1 MNTPKSMRTA
11 IGIFGRRNVGKSSI
25 MNMLSNQSASIVS
38 DVAGTTTDTVQK
50 SIEIHGLGAATLFDT
65 AGVDDVGEL
74 GKQRVLKTNETIEN
88 IDIALLVVENNE
100 FGKFESELIA
110 KFKSLNKPFLVLVNK
125 CDLKE
130 SKDKFLNL
138 IKPFKFVK
146 TSAKTSLN
154 LELIYENLAEISKQI
169 SKDTDDLFSGIL
181 NPNDIVLLITPIDD
195 EAPKGRL
202 ILPQV
207 QAIRQILDGKAYVCV
222 SSSADVSKTAQMF
235 KPNLIVCDSQCV
247 LEVVKTAPKE
257 AKITTFSILMSRL
270 KGDLS
275 EFIKGS
281 ERAKSLKDNDKI
293 LIAEACTHNAKDGDI
308 ARVKI
313 PKMLSKFSGKKL
325 EFSYT
330 NGKDY
335 PANLDEFALII
346 HCGGCMINKTMMKNR
361 MQKAYRAI
369 VPITN
374 YGIIISLCQGVLD
387 RVTEIFQN
395 NLQSGAIGTDLT
407 RYIATTSEPK
417 Y

>member
-1 MNTPKSMRTA
+1 MSTPKSMRIA
-11 IGIFGRRNVGKSSI
+11 VGIFGRRNVGKSSI

-74 GKQRVLKTNETIEN
+74 GQKRILKTNETIEN
-88 IDIALLVVENNE
+88 IDIAVLVVENNE
-100 FGKFESELIA
+100 FAKFESELID
-110 KFKSLNKPFLVLVNK
+110 KFKSLNKPFLLLVNK

-130 SKDKFLNL
+130 TKGEFLNL
-138 IKPFKFVK
+138 IKPFKFIK
-146 TSAKTSLN
+146 TSAKTKLG
-154 LELIYENLAEISKQI
+154 LELIYEGLAEISKQI
-169 SKDTDDLFSGIL
+169 SKDSDDLFSGIL
-181 NPNDIVLLITPIDD
+181 NPGDIVLLITPIDD

-222 SSSADVSKTAQMF
+222 SSDADVSKTARMF

-247 LEVVKTAPKE
+247 LQVVKTAPKD

-270 KGDLS
+270 KGDLN

-281 ERAKSLKDNDKI
+281 NRAKSLKDNDKI

-330 NGKDY
+330 NGRDY
-335 PANLDEFALII
+335 PANLDEFALIV

-361 MQKAYRAI
+361 MQKASQAV

-387 RVTEIFQN
+387 RVTEIF
-395 NLQSGAIGTDLT
+395 
-407 RYIATTSEPK
+407 RK
-417 Y
+417 

>member
-1 MNTPKSMRTA
+1 MSTPKSMRIA
-11 IGIFGRRNVGKSSI
+11 VGIFGRRNVGKSSI

-65 AGVDDVGEL
+65 AGVDDAGEL
-74 GKQRVLKTNETIEN
+74 GQKRILKTNETIEN
-88 IDIALLVVENNE
+88 IDIAVLVVENNE
-100 FGKFESELIA
+100 FSKFESELID
-110 KFKSLNKPFLVLVNK
+110 KFKSLNKPFLLLVNK

-130 SKDKFLNL
+130 TKGEFLNL
-138 IKPFKFVK
+138 IKPFKFIK
-146 TSAKTSLN
+146 TSAKTKLG
-154 LELIYENLAEISKQI
+154 LELIYEGLAEISKQI
-169 SKDTDDLFSGIL
+169 SKDSDDLFSGIL
-181 NPNDIVLLITPIDD
+181 NPGDVVLLITPIDD

-222 SSSADVSKTAQMF
+222 SSDADVSKTAQMF

-247 LEVVKTAPKE
+247 LQVVKTAPKD

-270 KGDLS
+270 KGDLN

-281 ERAKSLKDNDKI
+281 KRAASLKDNDKI

-330 NGKDY
+330 NGRDY
-335 PANLDEFALII
+335 PANLDEFALIV

-361 MQKAYRAI
+361 MQKASQAI

-374 YGIIISLCQGVLD
+374 YGIVISLCQGVLD
-387 RVTEIFQN
+387 RVTEIF
-395 NLQSGAIGTDLT
+395 
-407 RYIATTSEPK
+407 RK
-417 Y
+417 

>member
-1 MNTPKSMRTA
+1 MSTPKSMRIA
-11 IGIFGRRNVGKSSI
+11 VGIFGRRNVGKSSI
-25 MNMLSNQSASIVS
+25 MNMLSNQNASIVS

-65 AGVDDVGEL
+65 AGVDDAGEL
-74 GKQRVLKTNETIEN
+74 GQKRILKTNETIEN
-88 IDIALLVVENNE
+88 IDIAVLVVENNE
-100 FGKFESELIA
+100 FAKFESELID
-110 KFKSLNKPFLVLVNK
+110 KFKSLNKPFLLLINK

-130 SKDKFLNL
+130 TKGEFLNL
-138 IKPFKFVK
+138 IKPFKFIK
-146 TSAKTSLN
+146 TSAKTKLN
-154 LELIYENLAEISKQI
+154 LELIYEGLAEISKQI
-169 SKDTDDLFSGIL
+169 SKDSDDLFSGIL
-181 NPNDIVLLITPIDD
+181 NPGDVVLLITPIDD

-222 SSSADVSKTAQMF
+222 SSDADVSKTAQMF

-247 LEVVKTAPKE
+247 LQVVKTAPKD

-270 KGDLS
+270 KGDLN
-275 EFIKGS
+275 EFIKGCK
-281 ERAKSLKDNDKI
+281 RAASLKDNDKI

-335 PANLDEFALII
+335 PSNLDEFALIV

-361 MQKAYRAI
+361 MQKASQAV

-374 YGIIISLCQGVLD
+374 YGIVISLCQGVLD
-387 RVTEIFQN
+387 RVTEIF
-395 NLQSGAIGTDLT
+395 
-407 RYIATTSEPK
+407 RK
-417 Y
+417 

>member
-1 MNTPKSMRTA
+1 MSTPKSMRIA
-11 IGIFGRRNVGKSSI
+11 VGIFGRRNVGKSSI

-65 AGVDDVGEL
+65 AGVDDAGEL
-74 GKQRVLKTNETIEN
+74 GQKRILKTNETIEN
-88 IDIALLVVENNE
+88 IDIAVLVVENNE
-100 FGKFESELIA
+100 FAKFESELID
-110 KFKSLNKPFLVLVNK
+110 KFKSLNKPFLLLINK

-130 SKDKFLNL
+130 TKGEFLNL
-138 IKPFKFVK
+138 IKPFKFIK
-146 TSAKTSLN
+146 TSAKTKLN
-154 LELIYENLAEISKQI
+154 LELIYEGLAEISKQI
-169 SKDTDDLFSGIL
+169 SKDSDDLFSGIL
-181 NPNDIVLLITPIDD
+181 NPGDVVLLITPIDD

-222 SSSADVSKTAQMF
+222 SSDADVSKTAQMF

-247 LEVVKTAPKE
+247 LRVVKTAPKD

-270 KGDLS
+270 KGDLN
-275 EFIKGS
+275 EFIKGCN
-281 ERAKSLKDNDKI
+281 RAASLKDNDKI

-330 NGKDY
+330 NGRDY
-335 PANLDEFALII
+335 PANLDEFALIV

-361 MQKAYRAI
+361 MQKASQA
-369 VPITN
+369 VVSITN
-374 YGIIISLCQGVLD
+374 YGIVISLCQGVLD
-387 RVTEIFQN
+387 RVTEIF
-395 NLQSGAIGTDLT
+395 
-407 RYIATTSEPK
+407 RK
-417 Y
+417 

>member
-1 MNTPKSMRTA
+1 MSTPKSMRIA
-11 IGIFGRRNVGKSSI
+11 VGIFGRRNVGKSSI

-65 AGVDDVGEL
+65 AGVDDAGEL
-74 GKQRVLKTNETIEN
+74 GRKRILKTNETIEN
-88 IDIALLVVENNE
+88 IDIAVLVVENNE
-100 FGKFESELIA
+100 FSKFESELID
-110 KFKSLNKPFLVLVNK
+110 KFESLNKPFLLLVNK

-130 SKDKFLNL
+130 TKSEFLNL
-138 IKPFKFVK
+138 IKPFKFIK
-146 TSAKTSLN
+146 TSAKTKLN
-154 LELIYENLAEISKQI
+154 LELIYEGLAEISKQI
-169 SKDTDDLFSGIL
+169 SKDSDDLFSGIL
-181 NPNDIVLLITPIDD
+181 NPGDIVLLITPIDD

-222 SSSADVSKTAQMF
+222 SSDADVSKTAQMF

-247 LEVVKTAPKE
+247 LQVVKTAPKD

-270 KGDLS
+270 KGDLN
-275 EFIKGS
+275 EFIRGS
-281 ERAKSLKDNDKI
+281 KRAKSLKDNDKI

-335 PANLDEFALII
+335 PANLDEFALIV

-361 MQKAYRAI
+361 MQKASQAV

-374 YGIIISLCQGVLD
+374 YGIVISLCQGVLN
-387 RVTEIFQN
+387 RVTEIF
-395 NLQSGAIGTDLT
+395 
-407 RYIATTSEPK
+407 RK
-417 Y
+417 

>member
-1 MNTPKSMRTA
+1 MSTPKSMRIA
-11 IGIFGRRNVGKSSI
+11 IGIFGRRNVGKSSV

-65 AGVDDVGEL
+65 AGVDDAGEL
-74 GKQRVLKTNETIEN
+74 GQKRILKTNETIEN
-88 IDIALLVVENNE
+88 IDIAVLVVENNE
-100 FGKFESELIA
+100 FSKFESELID
-110 KFKSLNKPFLVLVNK
+110 KFKSLNKPFLLLINK

-130 SKDKFLNL
+130 TKGEFLNL
-138 IKPFKFVK
+138 IKPFKFIK
-146 TSAKTSLN
+146 TSAKTKLN
-154 LELIYENLAEISKQI
+154 LELIYEGLAEISKQI
-169 SKDTDDLFSGIL
+169 SKDSDDLFSGIL
-181 NPNDIVLLITPIDD
+181 NLGDIVLLITPIDD

-222 SSSADVSKTAQMF
+222 SSDADVSKTAQMF

-247 LEVVKTAPKE
+247 LRVVKTAPKD

-270 KGDLS
+270 KGDLN
-275 EFIKGS
+275 EFIKGCN
-281 ERAKSLKDNDKI
+281 RAASLKDNDKI

-330 NGKDY
+330 NGRDY
-335 PANLDEFALII
+335 PANLDEFALIV

-361 MQKAYRAI
+361 MQKASQA
-369 VPITN
+369 VVSITN
-374 YGIIISLCQGVLD
+374 YGIVISLCQGVLD
-387 RVTEIFQN
+387 RVTEIF
-395 NLQSGAIGTDLT
+395 
-407 RYIATTSEPK
+407 RK
-417 Y
+417 

>member
-1 MNTPKSMRTA
+1 MSTPKSMRIA
-11 IGIFGRRNVGKSSI
+11 VGIFGRRNVGKSSI

-65 AGVDDVGEL
+65 AGVDDAGEL
-74 GKQRVLKTNETIEN
+74 GQKRILKTNETIEN
-88 IDIALLVVENNE
+88 IDIAVLVVENNE
-100 FGKFESELIA
+100 FAKFESELID
-110 KFKSLNKPFLVLVNK
+110 KFKSLNKPLLLLINK

-130 SKDKFLNL
+130 TKGEFLNL
-138 IKPFKFVK
+138 IKPFKFIK
-146 TSAKTSLN
+146 TSAKTKLN
-154 LELIYENLAEISKQI
+154 LELIYEGLAEISKQI
-169 SKDTDDLFSGIL
+169 SKDSDDLFSGIL
-181 NPNDIVLLITPIDD
+181 NPGDVVLLITPIDD

-222 SSSADVSKTAQMF
+222 SSDADVSKTARMF

-247 LEVVKTAPKE
+247 LQVVKTAPKD

-270 KGDLS
+270 KGDLN
-275 EFIKGS
+275 EFIKGCK
-281 ERAKSLKDNDKI
+281 RAKSLKDNDKI

-330 NGKDY
+330 NGRDY
-335 PANLDEFALII
+335 PANLDEFALIV

-361 MQKAYRAI
+361 MQKASQAV

-374 YGIIISLCQGVLD
+374 YGIVISLCQGVLD
-387 RVTEIFQN
+387 RVTEIF
-395 NLQSGAIGTDLT
+395 
-407 RYIATTSEPK
+407 RK
-417 Y
+417 

>member
-1 MNTPKSMRTA
+1 MSTPKSMRIA
-11 IGIFGRRNVGKSSI
+11 VGIFGRRNVGKSSI

-65 AGVDDVGEL
+65 AGVDDAGEL
-74 GKQRVLKTNETIEN
+74 GQKRILKTNETIEN
-88 IDIALLVVENNE
+88 IDIAVLVVENNE
-100 FGKFESELIA
+100 FSKFESELID
-110 KFKSLNKPFLVLVNK
+110 KFKSLNKPFLLLVNK

-130 SKDKFLNL
+130 TKGEFLNL
-138 IKPFKFVK
+138 IKPFKFIK
-146 TSAKTSLN
+146 TSAKTKLG
-154 LELIYENLAEISKQI
+154 LELIYEGLAEISKQI
-169 SKDTDDLFSGIL
+169 SKDSDDLFSGIL
-181 NPNDIVLLITPIDD
+181 NPGDIVLLITPIDD

-222 SSSADVSKTAQMF
+222 SSDADVSKTAQMF

-247 LEVVKTAPKE
+247 LQVVKTAPKD

-270 KGDLS
+270 KGDLN
-275 EFIKGS
+275 EFIKGCK
-281 ERAKSLKDNDKI
+281 RAASLKDNDKI

-335 PANLDEFALII
+335 PANLDEFALIV

-361 MQKAYRAI
+361 MQKASQAV

-374 YGIIISLCQGVLD
+374 YGIVISLCQGVLD
-387 RVTEIFQN
+387 RVTEIF
-395 NLQSGAIGTDLT
+395 
-407 RYIATTSEPK
+407 RK
-417 Y
+417 

>member
-1 MNTPKSMRTA
+1 MSTPKSMRIA
-11 IGIFGRRNVGKSSI
+11 VGIFGRRNVGKSSI

-65 AGVDDVGEL
+65 AGVDDAGEL
-74 GKQRVLKTNETIEN
+74 GQKRILKTNETIEN
-88 IDIALLVVENNE
+88 IDIAVLVVENNE
-100 FGKFESELIA
+100 FGKFESELID
-110 KFKSLNKPFLVLVNK
+110 KFKSLNKPFLLLVNK

-130 SKDKFLNL
+130 TKSEFLNL
-138 IKPFKFVK
+138 IKPFKFIK
-146 TSAKTSLN
+146 TSAKTKLN
-154 LELIYENLAEISKQI
+154 LELIYEGLAEISKQI
-169 SKDTDDLFSGIL
+169 SKDSDDLFSGIL
-181 NPNDIVLLITPIDD
+181 NPGDVVLLITPIDD

-222 SSSADVSKTAQMF
+222 SSDADVSKTAQMF

-247 LEVVKTAPKE
+247 LQVVKTAPKD

-270 KGDLS
+270 KGDLN
-275 EFIKGS
+275 EFIKGCK
-281 ERAKSLKDNDKI
+281 RAASLKDNDKI

-330 NGKDY
+330 NGRDY
-335 PANLDEFALII
+335 PANLDEFALIV

-361 MQKAYRAI
+361 MQKASQAV

-387 RVTEIFQN
+387 RVTEIF
-395 NLQSGAIGTDLT
+395 
-407 RYIATTSEPK
+407 RK
-417 Y
+417 

>member
-1 MNTPKSMRTA
+1 MRIA
-11 IGIFGRRNVGKSSI
+11 VGIFGRRNVGKSSI

-65 AGVDDVGEL
+65 AGVDDAGEL
-74 GKQRVLKTNETIEN
+74 GQKRILKTNETIEN
-88 IDIALLVVENNE
+88 IDIAVLVVENNE
-100 FGKFESELIA
+100 FGKFESELID
-110 KFKSLNKPFLVLVNK
+110 KFKSLNKPFLLLINK

-130 SKDKFLNL
+130 TKGEFLNL
-138 IKPFKFVK
+138 IKPFKFIK
-146 TSAKTSLN
+146 TSAKTKLN
-154 LELIYENLAEISKQI
+154 LELIYEGLAEISKQI
-169 SKDTDDLFSGIL
+169 SKDNDDLFSGIL
-181 NPNDIVLLITPIDD
+181 NPGDVVLFITPIDD

-222 SSSADVSKTAQMF
+222 SSDADVSKTAQMF

-247 LEVVKTAPKE
+247 LQVVKTAPKD

-270 KGDLS
+270 KGDLN
-275 EFIKGS
+275 EFIRGCK
-281 ERAKSLKDNDKI
+281 RAKSLKDNDKI

-330 NGKDY
+330 NGRDY
-335 PANLDEFALII
+335 PANLDEFALIV

-361 MQKAYRAI
+361 MQKASQAV

-387 RVTEIFQN
+387 RVTEIF
-395 NLQSGAIGTDLT
+395 
-407 RYIATTSEPK
+407 RK
-417 Y
+417 

>member
-1 MNTPKSMRTA
+1 MSTPKSMRIA
-11 IGIFGRRNVGKSSI
+11 VGIFGRRNVGKSSI

-65 AGVDDVGEL
+65 AGVDDAGEL
-74 GKQRVLKTNETIEN
+74 GQKRILKTNETIEN
-88 IDIALLVVENNE
+88 IDIAVLVVENNE
-100 FGKFESELIA
+100 FSKFESELID
-110 KFKSLNKPFLVLVNK
+110 KFKSLNKPFLLLVNK

-130 SKDKFLNL
+130 TKGEFLNL
-138 IKPFKFVK
+138 IKPFKFIK
-146 TSAKTSLN
+146 TSAKTKLG
-154 LELIYENLAEISKQI
+154 LELIYEGLAEISKQI
-169 SKDTDDLFSGIL
+169 SKDSDDLFSGIL
-181 NPNDIVLLITPIDD
+181 NPGDIVLLITPIDD

-207 QAIRQILDGKAYVCV
+207 QAIRQILDSKAYVCV
-222 SSSADVSKTAQMF
+222 SSDADVSKTAQMF

-247 LEVVKTAPKE
+247 LQVVKTAPKD

-270 KGDLS
+270 KGDLN
-275 EFIKGS
+275 EFIRGCK
-281 ERAKSLKDNDKI
+281 RAASLKDNDKI

-330 NGKDY
+330 NGRDY
-335 PANLDEFALII
+335 PANLDEFALIV

-361 MQKAYRAI
+361 MQKASQAV

-387 RVTEIFQN
+387 RVTEIF
-395 NLQSGAIGTDLT
+395 
-407 RYIATTSEPK
+407 RK
-417 Y
+417 

>member
-1 MNTPKSMRTA
+1 MSTPKSMRIA
-11 IGIFGRRNVGKSSI
+11 VGIFGRRNVGKSSI

-65 AGVDDVGEL
+65 AGVDDAGEL
-74 GKQRVLKTNETIEN
+74 GQKRILKTNETIEN
-88 IDIALLVVENNE
+88 IDIAVLVVENNE
-100 FGKFESELIA
+100 FAKFESELID
-110 KFKSLNKPFLVLVNK
+110 KFKSLNKPFLLLVNK

-130 SKDKFLNL
+130 TKSEFLNL
-138 IKPFKFVK
+138 IKPFKFIK
-146 TSAKTSLN
+146 TSAKTKLG
-154 LELIYENLAEISKQI
+154 LELIYEGLAEISKQI
-169 SKDTDDLFSGIL
+169 SKDNDDLFSGIL
-181 NPNDIVLLITPIDD
+181 NPGDVVLLITPIDD

-207 QAIRQILDGKAYVCV
+207 QAIRQILDSKAYVCV
-222 SSSADVSKTAQMF
+222 SSDADVSKTAQMF

-247 LEVVKTAPKE
+247 LQVVKTAPKD

-270 KGDLS
+270 KGDLN
-275 EFIKGS
+275 EFIKGCN
-281 ERAKSLKDNDKI
+281 RAASLKDNDKI

-335 PANLDEFALII
+335 PANLDEFALIV

-361 MQKAYRAI
+361 MQKASQAV

-387 RVTEIFQN
+387 RVTEIF
-395 NLQSGAIGTDLT
+395 
-407 RYIATTSEPK
+407 RK
-417 Y
+417 

>member
-1 MNTPKSMRTA
+1 MSTPKSMRIA
-11 IGIFGRRNVGKSSI
+11 VGIFGRRNVGKSSI

-65 AGVDDVGEL
+65 AGVDDAGEL
-74 GKQRVLKTNETIEN
+74 GRKRILKTNETIEN
-88 IDIALLVVENNE
+88 IDIAVLVVENNE
-100 FGKFESELIA
+100 FSKFESELID
-110 KFKSLNKPFLVLVNK
+110 KFKSLNKPFLLLVNK

-130 SKDKFLNL
+130 TKGEFLNL
-138 IKPFKFVK
+138 IKPFKFIK
-146 TSAKTSLN
+146 TSAKTKLG
-154 LELIYENLAEISKQI
+154 LELIYAGRAEISKHI
-169 SKDTDDLFSGIL
+169 SKDSDDLFSGIL
-181 NPNDIVLLITPIDD
+181 NPGDIVLLITPIDD

-222 SSSADVSKTAQMF
+222 SSDADVSKTAQMF

-247 LEVVKTAPKE
+247 LQVVKTAPKD

-270 KGDLS
+270 KGDLN

-281 ERAKSLKDNDKI
+281 KRAASLKDNDKI

-330 NGKDY
+330 NGRDY
-335 PANLDEFALII
+335 PANLDEFALIV

-361 MQKAYRAI
+361 MQKASQAV

-387 RVTEIFQN
+387 RVTEIF
-395 NLQSGAIGTDLT
+395 
-407 RYIATTSEPK
+407 RK
-417 Y
+417 

>member
-1 MNTPKSMRTA
+1 
-11 IGIFGRRNVGKSSI
+11 
-25 MNMLSNQSASIVS
+25 MLSNQSASIVS

-65 AGVDDVGEL
+65 AGVDDAGEL
-74 GKQRVLKTNETIEN
+74 GQKRILKTNETIEN
-88 IDIALLVVENNE
+88 IDIAILVVENNE
-100 FGKFESELIA
+100 FAKFESELID
-110 KFKSLNKPFLVLVNK
+110 KFKSLNKPFLLLVNK

-130 SKDKFLNL
+130 TKSEFLNL
-138 IKPFKFVK
+138 IKPFKFIK
-146 TSAKTSLN
+146 TSAKTKLN
-154 LELIYENLAEISKQI
+154 LELIYEGLAEISKQI
-169 SKDTDDLFSGIL
+169 SKDSDDLFSGIL
-181 NPNDIVLLITPIDD
+181 NPGDVVLLITPIDD

-207 QAIRQILDGKAYVCV
+207 QAIRQILDGKAYACV
-222 SSSADVSKTAQMF
+222 SSDADVSKTARMF

-247 LEVVKTAPKE
+247 SQVVKTAPKD

-270 KGDLS
+270 KGDLN

-281 ERAKSLKDNDKI
+281 KRAKSLKDNDKI

-330 NGKDY
+330 NGRDY
-335 PANLDEFALII
+335 PVNLDEFALII

-361 MQKAYRAI
+361 MQKASQAV

-374 YGIIISLCQGVLD
+374 YGIVISLCQGVLD
-387 RVTEIFQN
+387 RVTEIF
-395 NLQSGAIGTDLT
+395 
-407 RYIATTSEPK
+407 RK
-417 Y
+417 

>member
-1 MNTPKSMRTA
+1 MSTPKSMRIA
-11 IGIFGRRNVGKSSI
+11 VGIFGWRNVGKSSI

-65 AGVDDVGEL
+65 AGVDDAGEL
-74 GKQRVLKTNETIEN
+74 GQKRILKTNETIEN
-88 IDIALLVVENNE
+88 IDIAVLVVENNE
-100 FGKFESELIA
+100 FAKFESELID
-110 KFKSLNKPFLVLVNK
+110 KFKSLNKPFLLLINK

-130 SKDKFLNL
+130 TKGEFLNL
-138 IKPFKFVK
+138 IKPFKFIK
-146 TSAKTSLN
+146 TSAKTKLN
-154 LELIYENLAEISKQI
+154 LELIYEGLAEISKQI
-169 SKDTDDLFSGIL
+169 SKDSDDLFSGIL
-181 NPNDIVLLITPIDD
+181 NLGDIVLLITPIDD

-222 SSSADVSKTAQMF
+222 SSDADVSKTAQMF

-247 LEVVKTAPKE
+247 LQVVKTAPKD

-270 KGDLS
+270 KGDLN

-281 ERAKSLKDNDKI
+281 KRAASLKDNDKI

-330 NGKDY
+330 NGRDY
-335 PANLDEFALII
+335 PANLDEFALIV

-361 MQKAYRAI
+361 MQKASQAI

-374 YGIIISLCQGVLD
+374 YGIVISLCQGVLD
-387 RVTEIFQN
+387 RVTEIF
-395 NLQSGAIGTDLT
+395 
-407 RYIATTSEPK
+407 RK
-417 Y
+417 

>member
-1 MNTPKSMRTA
+1 MSTPKAMRIA
-11 IGIFGRRNVGKSSI
+11 VGIFGRRNVGKSSI

-65 AGVDDVGEL
+65 AGVDDAGEL
-74 GKQRVLKTNETIEN
+74 GQKRILKTNETIEN
-88 IDIALLVVENNE
+88 IDIAVLVVENNE
-100 FGKFESELIA
+100 FAKFESELID
-110 KFKSLNKPFLVLVNK
+110 KFKSLNKPFLLLVNK

-130 SKDKFLNL
+130 TKGEFLNL
-138 IKPFKFVK
+138 IKPFKFIK
-146 TSAKTSLN
+146 TSAKTKLN
-154 LELIYENLAEISKQI
+154 LELIYEGLAEISKQI
-169 SKDTDDLFSGIL
+169 SKDSDDLFSGIL
-181 NPNDIVLLITPIDD
+181 NPGDVVLLITPIDD

-222 SSSADVSKTAQMF
+222 SSDADVSKTAQMF

-247 LEVVKTAPKE
+247 LQVVKTAPKD

-270 KGDLS
+270 KGDLY
-275 EFIKGS
+275 EFIRGCKQ
-281 ERAKSLKDNDKI
+281 AASLKDNDKI

-330 NGKDY
+330 NGRDY
-335 PANLDEFALII
+335 PANLDEFALIV

-361 MQKAYRAI
+361 MQKASQAV

-374 YGIIISLCQGVLD
+374 YGIVISLCQGVLD
-387 RVTEIFQN
+387 RVTEIF
-395 NLQSGAIGTDLT
+395 
-407 RYIATTSEPK
+407 RK
-417 Y
+417 

>member
-1 MNTPKSMRTA
+1 MSTPKSMRIA
-11 IGIFGRRNVGKSSI
+11 VGIFGRRNVGKSSI

-65 AGVDDVGEL
+65 AGVDDAGEL
-74 GKQRVLKTNETIEN
+74 GQKRILKTNETIEN
-88 IDIALLVVENNE
+88 IDIAVLVVENNE
-100 FGKFESELIA
+100 FAKFESELID
-110 KFKSLNKPFLVLVNK
+110 KFKSLNKPFLLLVNK

-130 SKDKFLNL
+130 TKSEFLNL
-138 IKPFKFVK
+138 IKPFKFIK
-146 TSAKTSLN
+146 TSAKTKLG
-154 LELIYENLAEISKQI
+154 LELIYEGLAEISKQI
-169 SKDTDDLFSGIL
+169 SKDSDDLFSGIL
-181 NPNDIVLLITPIDD
+181 NPGDVVLLITPIDD

-222 SSSADVSKTAQMF
+222 SSDADVSKTARMF

-247 LEVVKTAPKE
+247 LQVVKTAPKD

-270 KGDLS
+270 KGDLN
-275 EFIKGS
+275 EFIKGCK
-281 ERAKSLKDNDKI
+281 RAASLKDNDKI

-330 NGKDY
+330 NGRDY
-335 PANLDEFALII
+335 PANLDEFALIV

-361 MQKAYRAI
+361 MQKASQAV

-387 RVTEIFQN
+387 RVTEIF
-395 NLQSGAIGTDLT
+395 
-407 RYIATTSEPK
+407 RK
-417 Y
+417 

>member
-1 MNTPKSMRTA
+1 MSTPKSMRIA
-11 IGIFGRRNVGKSSI
+11 VGIFGRRNVGKSSI

-65 AGVDDVGEL
+65 AGVDDAGEL
-74 GKQRVLKTNETIEN
+74 GQKRILKTNETIEN
-88 IDIALLVVENNE
+88 IDIAVLVVENNE
-100 FGKFESELIA
+100 FAKFESELID
-110 KFKSLNKPFLVLVNK
+110 KFKSLNKPFLLLINK

-130 SKDKFLNL
+130 TKGEFLNL
-138 IKPFKFVK
+138 IKPFKFIK
-146 TSAKTSLN
+146 TSAKTKLN
-154 LELIYENLAEISKQI
+154 LELIYEGLAEISKQI
-169 SKDTDDLFSGIL
+169 SKDSDDLFSGIL
-181 NPNDIVLLITPIDD
+181 NPGDVVLLITPIDD

-222 SSSADVSKTAQMF
+222 SSDADVSKTAQMF

-247 LEVVKTAPKE
+247 LQVVKTAPKD

-270 KGDLS
+270 KGDLN

-281 ERAKSLKDNDKI
+281 KRAASLKDNDKI

-335 PANLDEFALII
+335 PANLDEFALIV

-361 MQKAYRAI
+361 MQKASQAV

-374 YGIIISLCQGVLD
+374 YGIVISLCQGVLD
-387 RVTEIFQN
+387 RVTEIF
-395 NLQSGAIGTDLT
+395 
-407 RYIATTSEPK
+407 RK
-417 Y
+417 

>member
-1 MNTPKSMRTA
+1 MSTPKSMRIA
-11 IGIFGRRNVGKSSI
+11 VGIFGRRNVGKSSI

-65 AGVDDVGEL
+65 AGVDDAGEL
-74 GKQRVLKTNETIEN
+74 GQKRILKTNETIEN
-88 IDIALLVVENNE
+88 IDIAVLVVENNE
-100 FGKFESELIA
+100 FGKFESELID
-110 KFKSLNKPFLVLVNK
+110 KFKSLNKPFLLLVNK

-130 SKDKFLNL
+130 TKGEFLNL
-138 IKPFKFVK
+138 IKPFKFIK
-146 TSAKTSLN
+146 TSAKTKLG
-154 LELIYENLAEISKQI
+154 LELIYEGLAEISKQI
-169 SKDTDDLFSGIL
+169 SKDNDDLFSGIL
-181 NPNDIVLLITPIDD
+181 NPGDIVLLITPIDD

-222 SSSADVSKTAQMF
+222 SSDADVSKTAQMF

-247 LEVVKTAPKE
+247 LQVVKTAPKD

-270 KGDLS
+270 KGDLN

-281 ERAKSLKDNDKI
+281 NRAASLKDNDKI

-335 PANLDEFALII
+335 PANLDEFALIV

-361 MQKAYRAI
+361 MQKASQAV

-374 YGIIISLCQGVLD
+374 YGIVISLCQGVLN
-387 RVTEIFQN
+387 RVTEIF
-395 NLQSGAIGTDLT
+395 
-407 RYIATTSEPK
+407 RK
-417 Y
+417 

>member
-1 MNTPKSMRTA
+1 MRIA
-11 IGIFGRRNVGKSSI
+11 VGIFGRRNVGKSSI
-25 MNMLSNQSASIVS
+25 MNMLSNQSASLVS

-50 SIEIHGLGAATLFDT
+50 SIEIHGLGAATLFDA
-65 AGVDDVGEL
+65 AGVDDAGEL
-74 GKQRVLKTNETIEN
+74 GQKRILKTNETIEN
-88 IDIALLVVENNE
+88 IDIAVLVVENNE
-100 FGKFESELIA
+100 FGKFESELID
-110 KFKSLNKPFLVLVNK
+110 KFKSLNKPFLLLVNK

-130 SKDKFLNL
+130 TKGEFLNL
-138 IKPFKFVK
+138 IKPFKFIK
-146 TSAKTSLN
+146 TSAKTKLG
-154 LELIYENLAEISKQI
+154 LELIYEGLAEISKQI
-169 SKDTDDLFSGIL
+169 SKDNDDLFSGIL
-181 NPNDIVLLITPIDD
+181 NPGDIVLLITPIDD

-222 SSSADVSKTAQMF
+222 SSDADVSKTAQMF

-247 LEVVKTAPKE
+247 LQVVKTAPKD

-270 KGDLS
+270 KGDLN

-281 ERAKSLKDNDKI
+281 NRAASLKDNDKI

-330 NGKDY
+330 NGRDY
-335 PANLDEFALII
+335 PANLDEFALIV
-346 HCGGCMINKTMMKNR
+346 HCGSCMINKTMMKNR
-361 MQKAYRAI
+361 MQKASQAI

-387 RVTEIFQN
+387 RVTEIF
-395 NLQSGAIGTDLT
+395 
-407 RYIATTSEPK
+407 RK
-417 Y
+417 

>member
-1 MNTPKSMRTA
+1 MSTPKSMRIA
-11 IGIFGRRNVGKSSI
+11 VGIFGRRNVGKSSI

-50 SIEIHGLGAATLFDT
+50 SIEIHGMGAATLFDT
-65 AGVDDVGEL
+65 AGVDDAGEL
-74 GKQRVLKTNETIEN
+74 GQKRILKTNETIEN
-88 IDIALLVVENNE
+88 IDIAVLVVENNE
-100 FGKFESELIA
+100 FAKFESELID
-110 KFKSLNKPFLVLVNK
+110 KFKSLNKPFLLLVNK

-130 SKDKFLNL
+130 TKGEFLNL
-138 IKPFKFVK
+138 IKPFKFIK
-146 TSAKTSLN
+146 TSAKTKLN
-154 LELIYENLAEISKQI
+154 LELIYEGLAEISKQI
-169 SKDTDDLFSGIL
+169 SKDSDDLFSGIL
-181 NPNDIVLLITPIDD
+181 NPGDVVLLITPIDD

-222 SSSADVSKTAQMF
+222 SSDADVSKTARMF

-247 LEVVKTAPKE
+247 LQVVKTAPKD

-270 KGDLS
+270 KGDLN
-275 EFIKGS
+275 EFIKGCK
-281 ERAKSLKDNDKI
+281 RAASLKDNDKI

-330 NGKDY
+330 NGRDY
-335 PANLDEFALII
+335 PANLDEFALIV

-361 MQKAYRAI
+361 MQKASQAV

-387 RVTEIFQN
+387 RVTEIF
-395 NLQSGAIGTDLT
+395 
-407 RYIATTSEPK
+407 RK
-417 Y
+417 

>member
-1 MNTPKSMRTA
+1 MSTPKSMRIA
-11 IGIFGRRNVGKSSI
+11 VGIFGRRNVGKSSI

-65 AGVDDVGEL
+65 AGVDDAGEL
-74 GKQRVLKTNETIEN
+74 GQKRILKTNETIEN
-88 IDIALLVVENNE
+88 IDIAVLVVENNE
-100 FGKFESELIA
+100 FAKFESELID
-110 KFKSLNKPFLVLVNK
+110 KFKSLNKPFLLLINK

-130 SKDKFLNL
+130 TKGEFLNL
-138 IKPFKFVK
+138 IKPFKFIK
-146 TSAKTSLN
+146 TSAKTKLN
-154 LELIYENLAEISKQI
+154 LELIYEGLAEISKQI
-169 SKDTDDLFSGIL
+169 SKDSDDLFSGIL
-181 NPNDIVLLITPIDD
+181 NPGDIVLLITPIDD

-222 SSSADVSKTAQMF
+222 SSDADVSKTAQMF

-247 LEVVKTAPKE
+247 LQVVKTAPKD

-270 KGDLS
+270 KGDLN

-281 ERAKSLKDNDKI
+281 KRAKSLKDNDKI

-335 PANLDEFALII
+335 PANLDEFALIV

-361 MQKAYRAI
+361 MQKASQAV

-374 YGIIISLCQGVLD
+374 YGIVISLCQGVLD
-387 RVTEIFQN
+387 RVTEIF
-395 NLQSGAIGTDLT
+395 
-407 RYIATTSEPK
+407 RK
-417 Y
+417 

>member
-1 MNTPKSMRTA
+1 MRIA
-11 IGIFGRRNVGKSSI
+11 VGIFGRRNVGKSSI

-65 AGVDDVGEL
+65 AGVDDAGEL
-74 GKQRVLKTNETIEN
+74 GQKRILKTNETIEN
-88 IDIALLVVENNE
+88 IDIAVLVVENNE
-100 FGKFESELIA
+100 FAKFESELID
-110 KFKSLNKPFLVLVNK
+110 KFKSLNKPFLLLINK

-130 SKDKFLNL
+130 TKGEFLNL
-138 IKPFKFVK
+138 IKPFKFIK
-146 TSAKTSLN
+146 TSAKTKLN
-154 LELIYENLAEISKQI
+154 LELIYEGLAEISKQI
-169 SKDTDDLFSGIL
+169 SKDSDDLFSGIL
-181 NPNDIVLLITPIDD
+181 NPGDVVLLITPIDD

-222 SSSADVSKTAQMF
+222 SSDADVSKTAQMF

-247 LEVVKTAPKE
+247 LQVVKTAPKD

-270 KGDLS
+270 KGDLN

-281 ERAKSLKDNDKI
+281 KKAKSLKDNDKI
-293 LIAEACTHNAKDGDI
+293 LIAEACAHNAKDGDI

-330 NGKDY
+330 NGGDY
-335 PANLDEFALII
+335 PANLDEFALIV

-361 MQKAYRAI
+361 MQKASQAV

-374 YGIIISLCQGVLD
+374 YGIVISLCQGVLD
-387 RVTEIFQN
+387 RVTEIF
-395 NLQSGAIGTDLT
+395 
-407 RYIATTSEPK
+407 RK
-417 Y
+417 

>member
-1 MNTPKSMRTA
+1 MSTPKSMRIA
-11 IGIFGRRNVGKSSI
+11 VGIFGRRNVGKSSI

-65 AGVDDVGEL
+65 AGVDDAGEL
-74 GKQRVLKTNETIEN
+74 GQKRILKTNETIEN
-88 IDIALLVVENNE
+88 IDIAVLVVENNE
-100 FGKFESELIA
+100 FSKFESELID
-110 KFKSLNKPFLVLVNK
+110 KFKSLNKPFLLLVNK

-130 SKDKFLNL
+130 TKSEFLNL
-138 IKPFKFVK
+138 IKPFKFIK
-146 TSAKTSLN
+146 TSAKTKLN
-154 LELIYENLAEISKQI
+154 LELIYEGLAEISKQI
-169 SKDTDDLFSGIL
+169 SKDSDDLFSGIL
-181 NPNDIVLLITPIDD
+181 NPGDVVLLITPIDD

-207 QAIRQILDGKAYVCV
+207 KAIRQILDGKAYVCV
-222 SSSADVSKTAQMF
+222 SSDADVSKTAQMF

-247 LEVVKTAPKE
+247 LQVVKTAPKD

-270 KGDLS
+270 KGDLN

-281 ERAKSLKDNDKI
+281 NRAKSLKDNDKI

-335 PANLDEFALII
+335 PANLDEFALIV

-361 MQKAYRAI
+361 MQKASQAV

-387 RVTEIFQN
+387 RVTEIF
-395 NLQSGAIGTDLT
+395 
-407 RYIATTSEPK
+407 RK
-417 Y
+417 

>member
-1 MNTPKSMRTA
+1 MSTPKSMRIA
-11 IGIFGRRNVGKSSI
+11 VGIFGRRNVGKSSI

-65 AGVDDVGEL
+65 AGVDDAGEL
-74 GKQRVLKTNETIEN
+74 GQKRILKTNETIEN
-88 IDIALLVVENNE
+88 IDIAVLVVENNE
-100 FGKFESELIA
+100 FAKFESELID
-110 KFKSLNKPFLVLVNK
+110 KFKSLNKPFLLLVNK

-130 SKDKFLNL
+130 TKGEFLNL
-138 IKPFKFVK
+138 IKPFKFIK
-146 TSAKTSLN
+146 TSAKTKLN
-154 LELIYENLAEISKQI
+154 LELIYEGLAEISKQI
-169 SKDTDDLFSGIL
+169 SKDNDDLFSGIL
-181 NPNDIVLLITPIDD
+181 NPGDIVLLITPIDD

-222 SSSADVSKTAQMF
+222 SSDADVSKTARMF

-247 LEVVKTAPKE
+247 LQVVKTAPKD

-270 KGDLS
+270 KGDLN
-275 EFIKGS
+275 EFIKGCK
-281 ERAKSLKDNDKI
+281 RAASLKDNDKI

-335 PANLDEFALII
+335 PANLDEFALIV

-361 MQKAYRAI
+361 MQKASQAV

-387 RVTEIFQN
+387 RVTEIF
-395 NLQSGAIGTDLT
+395 
-407 RYIATTSEPK
+407 RK
-417 Y
+417 

>member
-1 MNTPKSMRTA
+1 
-11 IGIFGRRNVGKSSI
+11 

-65 AGVDDVGEL
+65 AGVDDAGEL
-74 GKQRVLKTNETIEN
+74 GQKRILKTNETIEN
-88 IDIALLVVENNE
+88 IDIAVLVVENNE
-100 FGKFESELIA
+100 FAKFESELID
-110 KFKSLNKPFLVLVNK
+110 KFKSLNKPFLLLVNK

-130 SKDKFLNL
+130 TKSEFLNL
-138 IKPFKFVK
+138 IKPFKFIK
-146 TSAKTSLN
+146 TSAKTKLG
-154 LELIYENLAEISKQI
+154 LELIYEGLAEISKQI
-169 SKDTDDLFSGIL
+169 SKDNDDLFSGIL
-181 NPNDIVLLITPIDD
+181 NPGDVVLLITPIDD

-207 QAIRQILDGKAYVCV
+207 QAIRQILDSKAYVCV
-222 SSSADVSKTAQMF
+222 SSDADVSKTAQMF

-247 LEVVKTAPKE
+247 LQVVKTAPKD

-270 KGDLS
+270 KGDLN
-275 EFIKGS
+275 EFIKGCN
-281 ERAKSLKDNDKI
+281 RAASLKDNDKI

-335 PANLDEFALII
+335 PANLDEFALIV

-361 MQKAYRAI
+361 MQKASQAV

-387 RVTEIFQN
+387 RVTEIF
-395 NLQSGAIGTDLT
+395 
-407 RYIATTSEPK
+407 RK
-417 Y
+417 

>member
-1 MNTPKSMRTA
+1 MSTPKSMRIA
-11 IGIFGRRNVGKSSI
+11 VGIFGRRNVGKSSI

-65 AGVDDVGEL
+65 AGVDDAGEL
-74 GKQRVLKTNETIEN
+74 GQKRILKTNETIEN
-88 IDIALLVVENNE
+88 IDIAVLVVENNE
-100 FGKFESELIA
+100 FAKFESELID
-110 KFKSLNKPFLVLVNK
+110 KFKSLNKPFLLLVNK

-130 SKDKFLNL
+130 TKGEFLNL
-138 IKPFKFVK
+138 IKPFKFIK
-146 TSAKTSLN
+146 TSAKTKLG
-154 LELIYENLAEISKQI
+154 LELIYEGLAEISKQI
-169 SKDTDDLFSGIL
+169 SKDNDDLFSGIL
-181 NPNDIVLLITPIDD
+181 NPGDIVLLITPIDD

-222 SSSADVSKTAQMF
+222 SSDADVSKTAHMF

-247 LEVVKTAPKE
+247 LQVVKTAPKD

-270 KGDLS
+270 KGDLN

-281 ERAKSLKDNDKI
+281 NRAKSLKDNDKI

-330 NGKDY
+330 NGRDY
-335 PANLDEFALII
+335 PANLDEFALIV

-361 MQKAYRAI
+361 MQKASQAV

-387 RVTEIFQN
+387 RVTEIF
-395 NLQSGAIGTDLT
+395 
-407 RYIATTSEPK
+407 RK
-417 Y
+417 

>member
-1 MNTPKSMRTA
+1 MSTPKSMRIA
-11 IGIFGRRNVGKSSI
+11 VGIFGRRNVGKSSI

-65 AGVDDVGEL
+65 AGVDDAGEL
-74 GKQRVLKTNETIEN
+74 GQKRILKTNETIEN
-88 IDIALLVVENNE
+88 IDIAVLVVENNE
-100 FGKFESELIA
+100 FAKFESELID
-110 KFKSLNKPFLVLVNK
+110 KFKSLNKPFLLLVNK

-130 SKDKFLNL
+130 TKGEFLNL
-138 IKPFKFVK
+138 IKPFKFIK
-146 TSAKTSLN
+146 TSAKTKLG
-154 LELIYENLAEISKQI
+154 LELIYEGLAEISKQI
-169 SKDTDDLFSGIL
+169 SKDSDDLFSGIL
-181 NPNDIVLLITPIDD
+181 NPGDVVLLITPIDD

-222 SSSADVSKTAQMF
+222 SSDADVSKTAQMF

-247 LEVVKTAPKE
+247 LQVVKTAPKD

-270 KGDLS
+270 KGDLN
-275 EFIKGS
+275 EFIRGCK
-281 ERAKSLKDNDKI
+281 RAASLKDNDKI

-330 NGKDY
+330 NGRDY
-335 PANLDEFALII
+335 PSNLDEFALIV

-361 MQKAYRAI
+361 MQKASQAV

-387 RVTEIFQN
+387 RVTEIF
-395 NLQSGAIGTDLT
+395 
-407 RYIATTSEPK
+407 RK
-417 Y
+417 

>member
-1 MNTPKSMRTA
+1 MSTSKSMRIA
-11 IGIFGRRNVGKSSI
+11 VGIFGRRNVGKSSI

-65 AGVDDVGEL
+65 AGVDDAGEL
-74 GKQRVLKTNETIEN
+74 GQKRILKTNETIEN
-88 IDIALLVVENNE
+88 IDIAVLVVENNE
-100 FGKFESELIA
+100 FAKFESELID
-110 KFKSLNKPFLVLVNK
+110 KFKSLNKPFLLLVNK

-130 SKDKFLNL
+130 TKGEFLNL
-138 IKPFKFVK
+138 IKPFKFIK
-146 TSAKTSLN
+146 TSAKTKLG
-154 LELIYENLAEISKQI
+154 LELIYEGLAEISKQI
-169 SKDTDDLFSGIL
+169 SKDSDDLFSGIL
-181 NPNDIVLLITPIDD
+181 NPGDIVLLITPIDD

-222 SSSADVSKTAQMF
+222 SSDADVSKTAQMF

-247 LEVVKTAPKE
+247 LQVVKTAPKD

-270 KGDLS
+270 KGDLN

-281 ERAKSLKDNDKI
+281 NRAKSLKDNDKI

-330 NGKDY
+330 NGRDY
-335 PANLDEFALII
+335 PANLDEFALIV

-361 MQKAYRAI
+361 MQKASQAV

-387 RVTEIFQN
+387 RVTEIF
-395 NLQSGAIGTDLT
+395 
-407 RYIATTSEPK
+407 RK
-417 Y
+417 

>member
-1 MNTPKSMRTA
+1 MSTPKSMRIA
-11 IGIFGRRNVGKSSI
+11 VGIFGRRNVGKSSI

-65 AGVDDVGEL
+65 AGVDDAGEL
-74 GKQRVLKTNETIEN
+74 GQKRILKTNETIEN
-88 IDIALLVVENNE
+88 IDIAVLVVENNE
-100 FGKFESELIA
+100 FAKFESELID
-110 KFKSLNKPFLVLVNK
+110 KFKSLNKPFLLLVNK

-130 SKDKFLNL
+130 TKGEFLNL
-138 IKPFKFVK
+138 IKPFKFIK
-146 TSAKTSLN
+146 TSAKTKLN
-154 LELIYENLAEISKQI
+154 LELIYEGLAEISKQI
-169 SKDTDDLFSGIL
+169 SKDSDDLFSGIL
-181 NPNDIVLLITPIDD
+181 SPGDVVLLITPIDD

-222 SSSADVSKTAQMF
+222 SSDADVSKTAQMF

-247 LEVVKTAPKE
+247 LQVVKTAPKD

-270 KGDLS
+270 KGDLN
-275 EFIKGS
+275 EFIKGCK
-281 ERAKSLKDNDKI
+281 RAASLKDNDKI
-293 LIAEACTHNAKDGDI
+293 LIAEACTHNVKDGDI

-335 PANLDEFALII
+335 PANLDEFALIV

-361 MQKAYRAI
+361 MQKASQAV

-374 YGIIISLCQGVLD
+374 YGIVISLCQGVLD
-387 RVTEIFQN
+387 RVTEIF
-395 NLQSGAIGTDLT
+395 
-407 RYIATTSEPK
+407 RK
-417 Y
+417 

>member
-1 MNTPKSMRTA
+1 MSTPKSMRIA
-11 IGIFGRRNVGKSSI
+11 VGIFGRRNVGKSSI

-65 AGVDDVGEL
+65 AGVDDAGEL
-74 GKQRVLKTNETIEN
+74 GQKRILKTNETIEN
-88 IDIALLVVENNE
+88 IDIAVLVVENNE
-100 FGKFESELIA
+100 FGKFESELID
-110 KFKSLNKPFLVLVNK
+110 KFKSLNKPFLLLVNK

-130 SKDKFLNL
+130 TKGEFLNL
-138 IKPFKFVK
+138 IKPFKFIK
-146 TSAKTSLN
+146 TSAKTKLG
-154 LELIYENLAEISKQI
+154 LELIYEGLAEISKQI
-169 SKDTDDLFSGIL
+169 SKDSDDLFSGIL
-181 NPNDIVLLITPIDD
+181 NPGDIVLLITPIDD

-222 SSSADVSKTAQMF
+222 SSDADVSKTAQMF

-247 LEVVKTAPKE
+247 LQVVKTAPKD

-270 KGDLS
+270 KGDLN
-275 EFIKGS
+275 EFIKGCN
-281 ERAKSLKDNDKI
+281 RAASLKDNDKI

-335 PANLDEFALII
+335 PVNLDEFALII

-361 MQKAYRAI
+361 MQKASQA
-369 VPITN
+369 VVSITN
-374 YGIIISLCQGVLD
+374 YGIVISLCQGVLD
-387 RVTEIFQN
+387 RVTEIF
-395 NLQSGAIGTDLT
+395 
-407 RYIATTSEPK
+407 RK
-417 Y
+417 

>member
-1 MNTPKSMRTA
+1 MSTPKSMRIA
-11 IGIFGRRNVGKSSI
+11 VGIFGRRNVGKSSI

-65 AGVDDVGEL
+65 AGVDDAGEL
-74 GKQRVLKTNETIEN
+74 GQKRILKTNETIEN
-88 IDIALLVVENNE
+88 IDIAVLVVENNE
-100 FGKFESELIA
+100 FSKFESELID
-110 KFKSLNKPFLVLVNK
+110 KFKNLNKPFLLLVNK

-130 SKDKFLNL
+130 TKGEFLNL
-138 IKPFKFVK
+138 IKPFKFIK
-146 TSAKTSLN
+146 TSAKTKLN
-154 LELIYENLAEISKQI
+154 LELIYEGLAEISKQI
-169 SKDTDDLFSGIL
+169 SKDSDDLFSGIL
-181 NPNDIVLLITPIDD
+181 NPGDVVLLITPIDD

-222 SSSADVSKTAQMF
+222 SSDADVSKTARMF

-247 LEVVKTAPKE
+247 LQVVKTAPKD

-270 KGDLS
+270 KGDLN
-275 EFIKGS
+275 EFIRGCK
-281 ERAKSLKDNDKI
+281 RAASLKDNDKI

-330 NGKDY
+330 NGRDY
-335 PANLDEFALII
+335 PSNLDEFALIV

-361 MQKAYRAI
+361 MQKASQAV

-387 RVTEIFQN
+387 RVTEIF
-395 NLQSGAIGTDLT
+395 
-407 RYIATTSEPK
+407 RK
-417 Y
+417 

>member
-1 MNTPKSMRTA
+1 MSTPKSMRIA
-11 IGIFGRRNVGKSSI
+11 VGIFGRRNVGKSSI

-65 AGVDDVGEL
+65 AGVDDAGEL
-74 GKQRVLKTNETIEN
+74 GQKRILKTNETIEN
-88 IDIALLVVENNE
+88 IDIAVLVVENNE
-100 FGKFESELIA
+100 FAKFESELID
-110 KFKSLNKPFLVLVNK
+110 KFKSLNKPFLLLVNK

-130 SKDKFLNL
+130 TKSEFLNL
-138 IKPFKFVK
+138 IKPFKFIK
-146 TSAKTSLN
+146 TSAKTKLG
-154 LELIYENLAEISKQI
+154 LELIYEGLAEISKQI
-169 SKDTDDLFSGIL
+169 SKDSDDLFSGIL
-181 NPNDIVLLITPIDD
+181 NPGDVVLLITPIDD

-222 SSSADVSKTAQMF
+222 SSDADVSKTAQMF

-247 LEVVKTAPKE
+247 LQVVKTAPKD

-270 KGDLS
+270 KGDLN
-275 EFIKGS
+275 EFIKGCN
-281 ERAKSLKDNDKI
+281 RAKSLKDNDKI

-330 NGKDY
+330 NGRDY
-335 PANLDEFALII
+335 PANLDEFALIV

-361 MQKAYRAI
+361 MQKASQAI

-387 RVTEIFQN
+387 RVTEIF
-395 NLQSGAIGTDLT
+395 
-407 RYIATTSEPK
+407 RK
-417 Y
+417 

>member
-1 MNTPKSMRTA
+1 MSTPKSMRIA
-11 IGIFGRRNVGKSSI
+11 VGIFGRRNVGKSSI

-65 AGVDDVGEL
+65 AGVDDAGEL
-74 GKQRVLKTNETIEN
+74 GQKRILKTNETIEN
-88 IDIALLVVENNE
+88 IDIAVLVVENNE
-100 FGKFESELIA
+100 FAKFESELID
-110 KFKSLNKPFLVLVNK
+110 KFKSLNKPFLLLINK

-130 SKDKFLNL
+130 TKSEFLNL
-138 IKPFKFVK
+138 IKPFKFIK
-146 TSAKTSLN
+146 TSAKTKLN
-154 LELIYENLAEISKQI
+154 LELIYEGLAEISKQI
-169 SKDTDDLFSGIL
+169 SKDSDDLFSGIL
-181 NPNDIVLLITPIDD
+181 NPGDVVLLITPIDD

-222 SSSADVSKTAQMF
+222 SSDADVSKTAQMF

-247 LEVVKTAPKE
+247 SQVVKTAPKD

-270 KGDLS
+270 KGDLN
-275 EFIKGS
+275 EFIKGCN
-281 ERAKSLKDNDKI
+281 RAKSLKDNDKI

-335 PANLDEFALII
+335 PANLDEFALIV

-361 MQKAYRAI
+361 MQKASQAA
-369 VPITN
+369 VSITN
-374 YGIIISLCQGVLD
+374 YGIVISLCQGVLD
-387 RVTEIFQN
+387 RVTEIF
-395 NLQSGAIGTDLT
+395 
-407 RYIATTSEPK
+407 RK
-417 Y
+417 

>member
-1 MNTPKSMRTA
+1 MSTPKSMRIA
-11 IGIFGRRNVGKSSI
+11 VGIFGRRNVGKSSI

-65 AGVDDVGEL
+65 AGVDDAGEL
-74 GKQRVLKTNETIEN
+74 GQKRILKTNETIEN
-88 IDIALLVVENNE
+88 IDIAVLVVENNE
-100 FGKFESELIA
+100 FAKFESELID
-110 KFKSLNKPFLVLVNK
+110 KFKSLNKPFLLLINK

-130 SKDKFLNL
+130 TKGEFLNL
-138 IKPFKFVK
+138 IKPFKFIK
-146 TSAKTSLN
+146 TSAKTKLN
-154 LELIYENLAEISKQI
+154 LELIYEGLAEISKQI
-169 SKDTDDLFSGIL
+169 SKDSDDLFSGIL
-181 NPNDIVLLITPIDD
+181 NPGDVVLLITPIDD

-222 SSSADVSKTAQMF
+222 SSDADVSKTAQMF

-247 LEVVKTAPKE
+247 LQVVKTAPKD

-270 KGDLS
+270 KGDLN

-281 ERAKSLKDNDKI
+281 KKAKSLKDNDKI
-293 LIAEACTHNAKDGDI
+293 LIAEACAHNAKDGDI

-330 NGKDY
+330 NGGDY
-335 PANLDEFALII
+335 PANLDEFALIV

-361 MQKAYRAI
+361 MQKASQAV

-374 YGIIISLCQGVLD
+374 YGIVISLCQGVLD
-387 RVTEIFQN
+387 RVTEIF
-395 NLQSGAIGTDLT
+395 
-407 RYIATTSEPK
+407 RK
-417 Y
+417 

>member
-1 MNTPKSMRTA
+1 MSTPKSMRIA
-11 IGIFGRRNVGKSSI
+11 VGIFGRRNVGKSSI

-65 AGVDDVGEL
+65 AGVDDAGEL
-74 GKQRVLKTNETIEN
+74 GQKRILKTNETIEN
-88 IDIALLVVENNE
+88 IDIAVLVVENNE
-100 FGKFESELIA
+100 FAKFESELID
-110 KFKSLNKPFLVLVNK
+110 KFKSLNKPFLLLVNK

-130 SKDKFLNL
+130 TKSEFLNL
-138 IKPFKFVK
+138 IKPFKFIK
-146 TSAKTSLN
+146 TSAKTKLG
-154 LELIYENLAEISKQI
+154 LELIYEGLAEISKQI
-169 SKDTDDLFSGIL
+169 SKDSDDLFSGIL
-181 NPNDIVLLITPIDD
+181 NPGDIVLLITPIDD

-222 SSSADVSKTAQMF
+222 SSDADVSKTAQMF

-247 LEVVKTAPKE
+247 LQVVKTAPKD

-270 KGDLS
+270 KGDLN

-281 ERAKSLKDNDKI
+281 KRAASLKDNDKI

-330 NGKDY
+330 NGRDY
-335 PANLDEFALII
+335 PANLDEFALIV

-361 MQKAYRAI
+361 MQKASQAV

-374 YGIIISLCQGVLD
+374 YGIVISLCQGVLD
-387 RVTEIFQN
+387 RVTEIF
-395 NLQSGAIGTDLT
+395 
-407 RYIATTSEPK
+407 RR
-417 Y
+417 

>member
-1 MNTPKSMRTA
+1 MSTPKSMRIA
-11 IGIFGRRNVGKSSI
+11 VGIFGRRNVGKSSI

-65 AGVDDVGEL
+65 AGVDDAGEL
-74 GKQRVLKTNETIEN
+74 GQKRILKTNETIEN
-88 IDIALLVVENNE
+88 IDIAVLVVENNE
-100 FGKFESELIA
+100 FGKFESELID
-110 KFKSLNKPFLVLVNK
+110 KFKSLNKPFLLLVNK

-130 SKDKFLNL
+130 TKGEFLNL
-138 IKPFKFVK
+138 IKPFKFIK
-146 TSAKTSLN
+146 TSAKTKLG
-154 LELIYENLAEISKQI
+154 LELIYEGLAEISKQI
-169 SKDTDDLFSGIL
+169 SKDSDDLFSGIL
-181 NPNDIVLLITPIDD
+181 NPGDIVLLITPIDD

-222 SSSADVSKTAQMF
+222 SSDADVSKTAQMF

-247 LEVVKTAPKE
+247 LQVVKTAPKD

-270 KGDLS
+270 KGDLN

-281 ERAKSLKDNDKI
+281 NRAKSLKDNDKI

-330 NGKDY
+330 NGRDY
-335 PANLDEFALII
+335 PANLDEFALIV

-361 MQKAYRAI
+361 MQKASQAV

-387 RVTEIFQN
+387 RVTEIF
-395 NLQSGAIGTDLT
+395 
-407 RYIATTSEPK
+407 RK
-417 Y
+417 

>member
-1 MNTPKSMRTA
+1 MSTPKSMRIA
-11 IGIFGRRNVGKSSI
+11 VGIFGRRNVGKSSI

-65 AGVDDVGEL
+65 AGVDDAGEL
-74 GKQRVLKTNETIEN
+74 GQKRILKTNETIEN
-88 IDIALLVVENNE
+88 IDIAVLVVENNE
-100 FGKFESELIA
+100 FAKFESELID
-110 KFKSLNKPFLVLVNK
+110 KFKSLNKPFLLLVNK

-130 SKDKFLNL
+130 TKSEFLNL
-138 IKPFKFVK
+138 IKPFKFIK
-146 TSAKTSLN
+146 TSAKTKLG
-154 LELIYENLAEISKQI
+154 LELIYEGLAEISKQI
-169 SKDTDDLFSGIL
+169 SKDSDDLFSGIL
-181 NPNDIVLLITPIDD
+181 NPGDVVLLITPIDD

-222 SSSADVSKTAQMF
+222 SSDADVSKTAQMF

-247 LEVVKTAPKE
+247 LQVVKTAPKD

-270 KGDLS
+270 KGDLN

-281 ERAKSLKDNDKI
+281 KKAKSLKDNDKI

-325 EFSYT
+325 EFNYT
-330 NGKDY
+330 NGRGY
-335 PANLDEFALII
+335 PANLDEFALIV

-361 MQKAYRAI
+361 MQKASQAV

-374 YGIIISLCQGVLD
+374 YGIVISLCQGVLD
-387 RVTEIFQN
+387 RVTEIF
-395 NLQSGAIGTDLT
+395 
-407 RYIATTSEPK
+407 RK
-417 Y
+417 

>member
-1 MNTPKSMRTA
+1 MSTPKSMRIA
-11 IGIFGRRNVGKSSI
+11 VGIFGRRNVGKSSI

-65 AGVDDVGEL
+65 AGVDDAGEL
-74 GKQRVLKTNETIEN
+74 GQKRILKTNETIEN
-88 IDIALLVVENNE
+88 IDIAVLVVENNE
-100 FGKFESELIA
+100 FAKFESELID
-110 KFKSLNKPFLVLVNK
+110 KFKSLNKPFLLLVNK

-130 SKDKFLNL
+130 TKSEFLNL
-138 IKPFKFVK
+138 IKPFKFIK
-146 TSAKTSLN
+146 TSAKTKLN
-154 LELIYENLAEISKQI
+154 LELIYEGLAEISKQI
-169 SKDTDDLFSGIL
+169 SKDSDDLFSGIL
-181 NPNDIVLLITPIDD
+181 NPGDVVLLITPIDD

-207 QAIRQILDGKAYVCV
+207 QAIRQILDGKAYACV
-222 SSSADVSKTAQMF
+222 SSDADVSKTARMF

-247 LEVVKTAPKE
+247 SQVVKTAPKD

-270 KGDLS
+270 KGDLN

-281 ERAKSLKDNDKI
+281 KRAKSLKDNDKI

-335 PANLDEFALII
+335 PANLDEFALIV

-361 MQKAYRAI
+361 MQKASQAV

-374 YGIIISLCQGVLD
+374 YGIVISLCQGVLD
-387 RVTEIFQN
+387 RVTEIF
-395 NLQSGAIGTDLT
+395 
-407 RYIATTSEPK
+407 RK
-417 Y
+417 